1 MVVLEPFSEA
11 DFDRL
16 IGWVPS
22 SDFLLQWAG
31 PDFEYPLDREQLDEH
46 LRGAQG
52 DLSSKLIYKVVDCE
66 NGTAIGHIELAAIDR
81 RNGSARVCRVL
92 VGDPAYRGK
101 GIGTVMME
109 KIVEIGF
116 RQLGLHR
123 LELSVFDFNT
133 SAIRCYE
140 KVEFVKEGYIRECR
154 KADDEYWSFYIM
166 AILRQEWE
174 SSRNEPKYTTVKWVD
189 IVGHV

>member
-1 MVVLEPFSEA
+1 MIVLEPFSEA

-31 PDFEYPLDREQLDEH
+31 SDFEYPLDREQLDEH
-46 LRGAQG
+46 LTGTRS
-52 DLSSKLIYKVVDCE
+52 DLPSKLIYKVVDSE
-66 NGTAIGHIELAAIDR
+66 NGTVIGHIELAAIDR
-81 RNGSARVCRVL
+81 HNGSARVCRVL

-116 RQLGLHR
+116 RRLGLHR
-123 LELSVFDFNT
+123 IELSVFDFNT

-140 KVEFVKEGYIRECR
+140 KVGFVKEGYIRECR

-174 SSRNEPKYTTVKWVD
+174 SSRNEPGTERA
-189 IVGHV
+189 

>member
-1 MVVLEPFSEA
+1 MVVLEPFTEA

-16 IGWVPS
+16 IGWIPS

-31 PDFEYPLDREQLDEH
+31 PDFEYPLSREQLSEH
-46 LRGAQG
+46 LAGAQG
-52 DLSSKLIYKVVDCE
+52 DLPSKLIYKVVDTE
-66 NGTAIGHIELAAIDR
+66 NGMAIGHIELAAIDR

-92 VGDPAYRGK
+92 VGDPSYRGR
-101 GIGTVMME
+101 GVGTVMME

-116 RQLGLHR
+116 RRLGLQR
-123 LELSVFDFNT
+123 IELAVFDFNT

-140 KVEFVKEGYIRECR
+140 KVGFAKEGHLRECR
-154 KADDEYWSFYIM
+154 KADDGYWSSYIM

-174 SSRNEPKYTTVKWVD
+174 SSRDEL
-189 IVGHV
+189 GREQE